1 MLARLGHLLMLFCLA
16 VCVTSVP
23 VEGSGQCEVPSVVTS
38 CASSSGVATPVSYRT
53 HEGSGMWELRV
64 FLGHRKE
71 VTEQVLE
78 AVNPWQYRL

>member
-1 MLARLGHLLMLFCLA
+1 
-16 VCVTSVP
+16 
-23 VEGSGQCEVPSVVTS
+23 
-38 CASSSGVATPVSYRT
+38 
-53 HEGSGMWELRV
+53 MWELRV

>member
-1 MLARLGHLLMLFCLA
+1 MR
-16 VCVTSVP
+16 P
-23 VEGSGQCEVPSVVTS
+23 NVPSVVTS
-38 CASSSGVATPVSYRT
+38 CASSSGGLVSYRT
-53 HEGSGMWELRV
+53 QEGSGMWELRV

>member
-1 MLARLGHLLMLFCLA
+1 MSLLLLPP
-16 VCVTSVP
+16 VP
-23 VEGSGQCEVPSVVTS
+23 PPQ
-38 CASSSGVATPVSYRT
+38 GVATLVSYRT

-78 AVNPWQYRL
+78 AVDPWQYRL

>member
-1 MLARLGHLLMLFCLA
+1 MMARLGHLLMLFCLA

-71 VTEQVLE
+71 VTEQILE
-78 AVNPWQYRL
+78 AVDPWQYRL